1 MVIGY
6 KRLALLVLACVMS
19 LSHVSVVA
27 QAENKVIYH
36 VNFND
41 AGQQRYTLRYIRNH
55 INAVGEENLDLRVIL
70 HGEGLTLLLEPDM
83 VANTLFNVGHA
94 TDEATAVIAGRND
107 QGVRFIVCANALRAK
122 QVDHT
127 SDLYDVDDEDIV
139 VSGVAEIARL
149 QRQGYAYIKP

>member
-6 KRLALLVLACVMS
+6 KRLVLLVLACVMS

-41 AGQQRYTLRYIRNH
+41 ADQQRYTRNH

-94 TDEATAVIAGRND
+94 TDEATAVIAGLKD

-149 QRQGYAYIKP
+149 QRQG